1 MVFVKLIRGITFI
14 LILCFLGALTFGVRL
29 GSFQRGENFT
39 AVVVIE
45 MAVVLLVSSLCFSY
59 TLTLRKNQW
68 NKLDK
73 IRQMNTQ
80 LVVIL
85 QDLNAKETQQI
96 SIEMHDFL
104 ILGRNIHIT
113 HVTFP
118 NDLTISSQHC
128 RLIYNA
134 GVMYLEDLHSTNG
147 TYLNGTKLVGKEE
160 VHPGDILIIGKESLQ
175 VMWSIEATRFEE

>member
-1 MVFVKLIRGITFI
+1 
-14 LILCFLGALTFGVRL
+14 
-29 GSFQRGENFT
+29 
-39 AVVVIE
+39 
-45 MAVVLLVSSLCFSY
+45 
-59 TLTLRKNQW
+59 
-68 NKLDK
+68 
-73 IRQMNTQ
+73 MNTQ

-113 HVTFP
+113 HVAFP

-128 RLIYNA
+128 RLMYNA